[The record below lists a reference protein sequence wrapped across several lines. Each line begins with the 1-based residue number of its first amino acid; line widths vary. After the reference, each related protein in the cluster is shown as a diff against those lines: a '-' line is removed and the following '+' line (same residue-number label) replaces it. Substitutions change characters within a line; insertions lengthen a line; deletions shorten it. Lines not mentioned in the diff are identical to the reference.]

1 MSAAPRRRW
10 LRRGGTAVLILL
22 FLALIVIGRGL
33 WNATRDPI
41 VHRASVVVADW
52 PADQPPLTVLLIS
65 DVHVAG
71 PDMPPERLDRLV
83 AEYNRLRPDLVLI
96 AGDLISGKRYS
107 NRHYS
112 PAEIAAPLARFR
124 ARLGT
129 VAVLGNHD
137 YWHDA
142 PAQAKE
148 LQRRGVTV
156 LTNQAVVRGPII
168 IGGIADEVSE
178 HDDVPA
184 TWAAMSRL
192 PQRPRVLLTHGPDV
206 VPDLPDRTIA
216 AVFSGHTHCG
226 QIVLPLI
233 GALSYSSRFGD
244 RFACGRIDDD
254 GLPVFVGAGM
264 GTSIVPLRFGAPP
277 SVWLVTLGP
286 AGGSGSS

>member
-1 MSAAPRRRW
+1 MTRLVPRSLGWR
-10 LRRGGTAVLILL
+10 LL
-22 FLALIVIGRGL
+22 WIALLLLVIIVARGL

-41 VHRASVVVADW
+41 VQRSAVAVQDW
-52 PADQPPLTVLLIS
+52 PDGEPPLSVLLIS

-71 PDMPPERLDRLV
+71 PDMPPERLSRLV

-96 AGDLISGKRYS
+96 AGDLISGKRFS
-107 NRHYS
+107 NRHYT
-112 PAEIAAPLARFR
+112 PAEIAAPLAGFR

-142 PAQAKE
+142 AAQARE
-148 LQRRGVTV
+148 LQRRGITV
-156 LTNQAVVRGPII
+156 LTNRAVQRGPII
-168 IGGIADEVSE
+168 IGGIADEVSD

-184 TWAAMSRL
+184 TWAAMEAM
-192 PQRPRVLLTHGPDV
+192 PAGPRVLLTHGPDV
-206 VPDLPDRTIA
+206 VPTLPDRNIA

-233 GALSYSSRFGD
+233 GALSYASRYGD

-286 AGGSGSS
+286 APKSTQ

>member
-1 MSAAPRRRW
+1 LVGSKRW
-10 LRRGGTAVLILL
+10 RLLGIVLFLLLLIL
-22 FLALIVIGRGL
+22 ARGL

-41 VHRASVVVADW
+41 IHRATVAVANW
-52 PADQPPLTVLLIS
+52 PAEQPPLTILLIS

-71 PDMPPERLDRLV
+71 PDMSPERLDRLV
-83 AEYNRLRPDLVLI
+83 GDYNRLKPDLVLI
-96 AGDLISGKRYS
+96 AGDLISGKRWS

-112 PAEIAAPLARFR
+112 PAEIAAPLAHFR
-124 ARLGT
+124 APLGV

-142 PAQAKE
+142 AAQARE
-148 LQRRGVTV
+148 LRQRGITV
-156 LTNQAVVRGPII
+156 LTNQAVERGPIV

-184 TWAAMSRL
+184 TWAAMDAL
-192 PQRPRVLLTHGPDV
+192 PPRPRVLLTHGPDV

-226 QIVLPLI
+226 QIVLPLV
-233 GALSYSSRFGD
+233 GALSYSSRYGD
-244 RFACGRIDDD
+244 RFACGRIDYE

-286 AGGSGSS
+286 VAATEPVQ